1 MVIRPRLL
9 LFPLAWAIM
18 SCRILIGSTMHG
30 SFNEYSRV
38 VTKHVL
44 GESKEFEAL
53 QERLAMCEHARSRS
67 VAAALGYLIAKAEQ
81 NNKQFT
87 NYDKVLEQV
96 EDSSRDGMAR
106 NDAIFT
112 EIYYWLDE
120 NLDKAGYDEE
130 EGPRQ
135 IIADLFAA
143 LIVPKATK
151 DF

>member
-1 MVIRPRLL
+1 MVTKPRLL

-18 SCRILIGSTMHG
+18 SCRILIGSPMHD

-67 VAAALGYLIAKAEQ
+67 VAAALGYLIAKEEQ

-87 NYDKVLEQV
+87 IYDKVLEQV
-96 EDSSRDGMAR
+96 EDSSGDGMAR

-120 NLDKAGYDEE
+120 NFRKAGYEEE
-130 EGPRQ
+130 EGARE
-135 IIADLFAA
+135 IIAGLFAS
-143 LIVPKATK
+143 LIVPRQSL
-151 DF
+151 

>member
-1 MVIRPRLL
+1 
-9 LFPLAWAIM
+9 
-18 SCRILIGSTMHG
+18 MHG

-87 NYDKVLEQV
+87 IYDKVLEQV

-120 NLDKAGYDEE
+120 NLDNAGYDEE

>member
-1 MVIRPRLL
+1 
-9 LFPLAWAIM
+9 M
-18 SCRILIGSTMHG
+18 SCPILIGSTMHD

-44 GESKEFEAL
+44 GESKEFEEL

-87 NYDKVLEQV
+87 IYDKVLEQV
-96 EDSSRDGMAR
+96 EDSSGDGMTR

-112 EIYYWLDE
+112 EIYYWLDK
-120 NLDKAGYDEE
+120 NLDNAGYDEE

>member
-1 MVIRPRLL
+1 MVTRPRLL
-9 LFPLAWAIM
+9 LFPLVWAIM
-18 SCRILIGSTMHG
+18 SCRILIGSPMHG

-44 GESKEFEAL
+44 GELKEFEAL

-67 VAAALGYLIAKAEQ
+67 VAAALGYLIAKEEQ

-87 NYDKVLEQV
+87 IYDKVLEQV
-96 EDSSRDGMAR
+96 EDSSGDGMAR

-120 NLDKAGYDEE
+120 NFCNAGYEEE
-130 EGPRQ
+130 EGARE
-135 IIADLFAA
+135 IIAGLFAC
-143 LIVPKATK
+143 LIVPR
-151 DF
+151 

>member
-1 MVIRPRLL
+1 
-9 LFPLAWAIM
+9 M

-87 NYDKVLEQV
+87 IYDKVLEQV

>member
-1 MVIRPRLL
+1 MVTRPRLL

-18 SCRILIGSTMHG
+18 SCRILIGSPMHG

-67 VAAALGYLIAKAEQ
+67 VAAALGYLIAKEEQ

-87 NYDKVLEQV
+87 IYDKVLEQV
-96 EDSSRDGMAR
+96 EDSSGDGMAR

-120 NLDKAGYDEE
+120 NFHKAGYAEE
-130 EGPRQ
+130 EGARE
-135 IIADLFAA
+135 IIAGLFAS
-143 LIVPKATK
+143 LIVPRQSL
-151 DF
+151 